1 MKGYRTTFGI
11 LGYIAAWLCL
21 FAFTLTGCNAK
32 ESVNETTNDRQN
44 KNKETTTD

>member
-1 MKGYRTTFGI
+1 MKGYRTTSGI

-32 ESVNETTNDRQN
+32 ESVNETT
-44 KNKETTTD
+44 TDGQTEEKSL